1 MEEIDIIIC
10 LRKKKLKENQKII
23 MRLRILNLVINKI
36 VFEYIKLNNVRND
49 LVMHY

>member
-1 MEEIDIIIC
+1 MSEEKKIK
-10 LRKKKLKENQKII
+10 RKSKKLSC
-23 MRLRILNLVINKI
+23 RLRILNLVINKI